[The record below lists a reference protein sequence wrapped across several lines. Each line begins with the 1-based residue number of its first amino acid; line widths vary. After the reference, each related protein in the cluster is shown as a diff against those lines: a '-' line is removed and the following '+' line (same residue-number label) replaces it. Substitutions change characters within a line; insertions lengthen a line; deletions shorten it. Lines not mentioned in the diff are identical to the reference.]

1 MPITING
8 SAGTI
13 TGVATGGLPDGCV
26 DSDTLATGAR
36 GKILQVVST
45 TKTDTSS
52 TTNNDS
58 FEDISGMSVTITP
71 SATSSKIL
79 VMVDMRLSTVQG
91 RNIVYRLL
99 RGSTQIYMGDAAG
112 SRWRATGAIRLTDDA
127 VGEMQSEGAIHLDT
141 PSTTSATTYKVQWTN
156 TYHTDS
162 SYINRSSQDTDNTDR
177 ARTASSITVM
187 EVAA

>member
-1 MPITING
+1 MAIQING
-8 SAGTI
+8 NGTI
-13 TGVATGGLPDGCV
+13 TGISAGGLPAGSV
-26 DSDTLATGAR
+26 TSATLATGAR

-52 TTNNDS
+52 TTNNDN

-79 VMVDMRLSTVQG
+79 VMVDMRLSTNTG
-91 RNIVYRLL
+91 RNIAYRLM
-99 RGSTQIYMGDAAG
+99 RDSTQIYMGDAAG
-112 SRWRATGAIRLTDDA
+112 SRTRATGAIRLTDDA
-127 VGEMQSEGAIHLDT
+127 RGEMQSEGAIHLDT

-156 TYHTDS
+156 TYHSES
-162 SYINRSSQDTDNTDR
+162 SYINRSQQDTDNNDR

-187 EVAA
+187 EIAA